1 VVACGQALFHRTWL
15 CATAQWDIMFRGCF
29 AAGGG
34 SVFNARK
41 YKKHQVVAWDGVAAT
56 FERGF
61 SGLALPATLKM
72 IENARLAPGFEV
84 LELATSTGSDA
95 FLVAEHVG
103 PTGKVTGIDL
113 APRMIEVAKATCAS
127 RGVQNVEFSVMD
139 AEELDFKPNTFDA
152 VVCKWALEQ
161 FTDSHRALKEALRV
175 LKPGGVFSSM
185 VVGRA
190 ERSKFL
196 SLGPMEIYRIDPAL
210 VTAES
215 GAPGTFDLAAE
226 GALEAAYNSAGFVNI
241 QTQTLTLMITCA
253 DGASYWDLIWNGNG
267 FMKHKLEQAGPAVTN
282 MARIATMATADSFS
296 GVNGIRLPFEV
307 VIAARL
313 KSLDEL
319 AAEQKGV
326 RALWAQQAQE
336 LLGRD
341 DTAFVDVRS
350 MAEHV
355 AARIPGSHHALRSEL
370 ESRIGRIVAPK
381 TIKQIV
387 VCSSTGQTARLAAAT
402 LSSMGYEGVVVLHG
416 GFQAWQ
422 GPVETGA
429 VY

>member
-1 VVACGQALFHRTWL
+1 
-15 CATAQWDIMFRGCF
+15 MF
-29 AAGGG
+29 
-34 SVFNARK
+34 NQKK
-41 YKKHQVVAWDGVAAT
+41 YKKHQVLAWDGVAAT

-95 FLVAEHVG
+95 FLLAEQVG
-103 PTGKVTGIDL
+103 PTGKVTGVDL
-113 APRMIEVAKATCAS
+113 APRMIEIAKATCSA

-139 AEELDFKPNTFDA
+139 AEELGFKPNTFDA
-152 VVCKWALEQ
+152 VLCKWALEQ
-161 FTDSHRALKEALRV
+161 FTDSHKALKEVLRV

-196 SLGPMEIYRIDPAL
+196 SLGPLEIYRIDPAL

-226 GALEAAYNSAGFVNI
+226 GALEAAYNAAGFVNV

-267 FMKHKLEQAGPAVTN
+267 FMKHRLEQAGHAVTN
-282 MARIATMATADSFS
+282 MARIATIATAESFS
-296 GVNGIRLPFEV
+296 GINGIRLPFEV
-307 VIAARL
+307 VIGSGEKGKKGKNVVQSAARL
-313 KSLDEL
+313 KTLDEL

-326 RALWAQQAQE
+326 RAVWGQQAQD
-336 LLGRD
+336 LVGRE
-341 DTAFVDVRS
+341 DTVFVDVRS
-350 MAEHV
+350 RVEHV
-355 AARIPGSHHALRSEL
+355 AARIPGAHHVLRSEL
-370 ESRIGRIVAPK
+370 ESRIGRIVDPR

-387 VCSSTGQTARLAAAT
+387 VCSSTGQTARLAATT
-402 LSSMGYEGVVVLHG
+402 LSAMGYEGVVVLHG
-416 GFQAWQ
+416 GMQAWQ
-422 GPVETGA
+422 GPAETGA
-429 VY
+429 SPVY

>member
-1 VVACGQALFHRTWL
+1 MLY
-15 CATAQWDIMFRGCF
+15 TAGEN
-29 AAGGG
+29 
-34 SVFNARK
+34 VFNAKK
-41 YKKHQVVAWDGVAAT
+41 YKKHQVLAWDGVANG
-56 FERGF
+56 FDRGF

-72 IENARLAPGFEV
+72 IENARLSPGFEV

-95 FLVAEHVG
+95 FLVAEQVG
-103 PTGKVTGIDL
+103 PTGKVHGIDL
-113 APRMIEVAKATCAS
+113 APRMIEVAKETCAS

-139 AEELDFKPNTFDA
+139 AEELTFKSSTFDA

-161 FTDSHRALKEALRV
+161 FTDAHRALQESLRV

-196 SLGPMEIYRIDPAL
+196 SLGPLEIYRIDPAL
-210 VTAES
+210 VTAEP

-226 GALEAAYNSAGFVNI
+226 GALEAAYNAAGFVDVR
-241 QTQTLTLMITCA
+241 TQTLTLMITCA

-267 FMKHKLEQAGPAVTN
+267 FMRHKLEQAGPAVTN

-296 GVNGIRLPFEV
+296 GINGIRLPFEV
-307 VIAARL
+307 VIGSGVKPKKGKSAVHSAVRL
-313 KSLDEL
+313 KTLEEL
-319 AAEQKGV
+319 AAEVDV
-326 RALWAQQAQE
+326 RAIWAQQAEE
-336 LLGRD
+336 LLGRA
-341 DTAFVDVRS
+341 DTVFVDVRS

-355 AARIPGSHHALRSEL
+355 AARIPGSQHILRSDL
-370 ESRIGRIVAPK
+370 ETRIAKYVDPR
-381 TIKQIV
+381 TISHII
-387 VCSSTGQTARLAAAT
+387 VCSATGNTARLAAAT
-402 LSSMGYEGVVVLHG
+402 LSGMGYEGVVALHG

-429 VY
+429 NQ